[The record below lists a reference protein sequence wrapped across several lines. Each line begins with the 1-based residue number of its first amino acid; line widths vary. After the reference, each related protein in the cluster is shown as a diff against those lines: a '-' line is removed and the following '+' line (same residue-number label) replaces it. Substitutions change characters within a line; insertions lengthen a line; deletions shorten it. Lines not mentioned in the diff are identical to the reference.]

1 MSPRVKE
8 QIKKEEP
15 AKEQEKKEGTSDE
28 TEQSYSVEKILASR
42 KRAGRR
48 EYLIKWEGYPDE
60 EATWEAECDCDC
72 PDAIAEFNRN
82 TPSRARGGKDVS
94 TVMIGEETPKQS
106 RGARRATM
114 SETKGIEVPKRG
126 RRRTISNNEG
136 ETSAKKTKVASEK
149 PKKEE
154 PDHNASATQNG
165 VRSRRSLDNNDKSS
179 APQKRRSLKDR
190 IKSEFSERGK
200 RIFAVYK
207 MGIGRVFFQCKK
219 LYSGVIALTEI
230 CQGLSDSTTL
240 PEVEYPTA
248 TSYEPMP
255 AAAFNGLKESAS
267 TNPVN
272 HIEASLCRVCERIYD
287 GSQHFGIEVCRAC
300 AAFFRRSIEGRK
312 KFICRRG
319 ANRCQLNG

>member
-1 MSPRVKE
+1 MTPRVKD
-8 QIKKEEP
+8 QIKKEET

-82 TPSRARGGKDVS
+82 KPSRARGGKDDS

-114 SETKGIEVPKRG
+114 SETKGIEVIKRG
-126 RRRTISNNEG
+126 RRRTISNTTPLLVG
-136 ETSAKKTKVASEK
+136 ETSSKRTKIASEK

-154 PDHNASATQNG
+154 PDNNASATQNG
-165 VRSRRSLDNNDKSS
+165 VRSRRSLDNNEKSS

-190 IKSEFSERGK
+190 IKSEFSERGASYESDEGSVRARFLK
-200 RIFAVYK
+200 TKQIKEDVNSSTESSSYSTDRVYK
-207 MGIGRVFFQCKK
+207 LQQGKEIENI
-219 LYSGVIALTEI
+219 LGV
-230 CQGLSDSTTL
+230 
-240 PEVEYPTA
+240 
-248 TSYEPMP
+248 
-255 AAAFNGLKESAS
+255 N
-267 TNPVN
+267 
-272 HIEASLCRVCERIYD
+272 RD
-287 GSQHFGIEVCRAC
+287 GSRLLYAVQYKGSEPKHQRIELVPSSVL
-300 AAFFRRSIEGRK
+300 RSHAIEE
-312 KFICRRG
+312 FVDFLEQLVV
-319 ANRCQLNG
+319 ANTTHVDV